1 MPLSHPNAPRQSKT
15 ADFVARAAAGHLHP
29 VGYWLLG
36 WALIGLPLL
45 GLLFWTDDWLRS
57 QRLALSGKGWNLLA
71 AIISG
76 SANGFVL
83 IPAVVGLGVW
93 LKRSSQRRAARVL
106 GAMLLAGLVSGV
118 AGTGLRSIIGRTRP
132 EVSVEQGWFGP
143 RKDGRWII
151 GRHAYASFPS
161 GHASIAAGFGFMAF
175 VWGARAGGLGLVF
188 ALAVAWSRFHLGAHR
203 ASDVWAGLLVG
214 ALTVTLLWPLCW
226 DWVHQGKRP
235 SWWLWS
241 GWVVGEISHNT
252 PVDSRQG

>member
-1 MPLSHPNAPRQSKT
+1 
-15 ADFVARAAAGHLHP
+15 
-29 VGYWLLG
+29 
-36 WALIGLPLL
+36 
-45 GLLFWTDDWLRS
+45 
-57 QRLALSGKGWNLLA
+57 
-71 AIISG
+71 
-76 SANGFVL
+76 
-83 IPAVVGLGVW
+83 

-161 GHASIAAGFGFMAF
+161 GHASIAAGLGFMAF

-226 DWVHQGKRP
+226 DWAGGLFRTPTFTALNGTGRSQSSSCR
-235 SWWLWS
+235 
-241 GWVVGEISHNT
+241 VVVAALAVWDVARAI
-252 PVDSRQG
+252 PVSPV